1 MRKDLHSNFGVALA
15 LAPAVQA
22 AAINGNAVDLSG
34 FSAAMVVIN
43 TGAIA
48 GAGDFGVK
56 LQHSDTATGGD
67 FVDVP
72 AADVQGSV
80 PATLTADGSFK
91 LGYIGKKRFIRVA
104 VSKAGGTSIAAGAV
118 VIKGKPALAPVA

>member
-1 MRKDLHSNFGVALA
+1 MRKDLHSNFGVVLA
-15 LAPAVQA
+15 LAPAVHA
-22 AAINGNAVDLSG
+22 AAVNGLAVDLSG

-43 TGAIA
+43 TGAIV

-56 LQHSDTATGGD
+56 LQHADTDTSVD

-80 PATLTADGSFK
+80 PATLTADASFK
-91 LGYIGKKRFIRVA
+91 LGYVGTKRFIRVA
-104 VSKAGGTSIAAGAV
+104 VTKVGGTSIAASAT

>member
-1 MRKDLHSNFGVALA
+1 MRKALFSNIGVALA
-15 LAPAVQA
+15 LSPAVQA
-22 AAINGNAVDLSG
+22 AAVNGLAVDLAG
-34 FSAAMVVIN
+34 FGTAVAVIN

-56 LQHSDTATGGD
+56 LQHSDTSTSGD

-72 AADVQGSV
+72 ASDVQGSV
-80 PATLTADGSFK
+80 PATLTADSSFK

-104 VSKAGGTSIAAGAV
+104 MSKAGGTSIAAGAV
-118 VIKGKPALAPVA
+118 VIKGQPRTAPVA